1 MQVALALYIPPAVG
15 LLLFHYVEEG
25 WNLYLEHFSTMP
37 SFIPAA
43 LISLMLPWFDWSNA
57 PFFAV
62 EIVVLST
69 MTSLGMIGGLG
80 VLARRGRAWR
90 IACLTLAGA
99 MSAASTYFVLLL
111 LTID

>member
-1 MQVALALYIPPAVG
+1 MR
-15 LLLFHYVEEG
+15 
-25 WNLYLEHFSTMP
+25 
-37 SFIPAA
+37 PAA
-43 LISLMLPWFDWSNA
+43 PDSTALPTNACVHATWVSIRQVRCPRKAAMLPWFDRSHA

-90 IACLTLAGA
+90 IACLTLAAA
-99 MSAASTYFVLLL
+99 MSAASTHFVLLL